1 MSGRR
6 RACGVGAHTERGRH
20 RHRHGEPGQQRRRGH
35 SQPPRGT
42 RRVGRDRPASQWR
55 ALGLVNW
62 RPLGGGPGPGRR
74 VGRRAPRVPPA
85 AQPTPA
91 PPPPPSSGS
100 SAASTTSAAS
110 APSADRR
117 WRWQAMRRGGGA
129 GAAGA
134 RRGAAL
140 RRCAPEASQ
149 PANVL
154 LPARRGCGRPAGAC
168 SPARCT
174 APQPARPR
182 VAYTYTA
189 IHTPSTTQPPPGT
202 RREDLARELPEAQT
216 ERGRKQANARGQWHT
231 TGVPARARL
240 APAHMPGGGG
250 AASYPSLQDL
260 EWRLVVAASSDESE
274 RWVGRPARWQGA
286 GAFVFSLSLLGT
298 GGSRP
303 TTHGSRPP
311 GLDIGPSAW
320 GRGGGE
326 GAREAPR
333 FQEASPRG
341 AQARSGSSPRPC
353 SAYSPRPVRVGITF
367 QAHCAPW
374 LH

>member
-1 MSGRR
+1 MHDTARDRAVPVHAHLVREPAGVDVPVRAQQRRVLHARVQLARQPRAAAAAAASQAEAARVRTCRRPARGRLLAWVPGGGMSGRR

-85 AQPTPA
+85 AQPAPA
-91 PPPPPSSGS
+91 PAPPPSSGS

-154 LPARRGCGRPAGAC
+154 LPARRGCGCPAGVQPRTLHRTAAC
-168 SPARCT
+168 KASCGVHVHCHTHTEHHPTPTRH
-174 APQPARPR
+174 PQGGPR
-182 VAYTYTA
+182 EGV
-189 IHTPSTTQPPPGT
+189 
-202 RREDLARELPEAQT
+202 
-216 ERGRKQANARGQWHT
+216 ARG
-231 TGVPARARL
+231 PDRARAQ
-240 APAHMPGGGG
+240 
-250 AASYPSLQDL
+250 ASK
-260 EWRLVVAASSDESE
+260 
-274 RWVGRPARWQGA
+274 
-286 GAFVFSLSLLGT
+286 
-298 GGSRP
+298 
-303 TTHGSRPP
+303 
-311 GLDIGPSAW
+311 
-320 GRGGGE
+320 
-326 GAREAPR
+326 RE
-333 FQEASPRG
+333 
-341 AQARSGSSPRPC
+341 
-353 SAYSPRPVRVGITF
+353 RPV
-367 QAHCAPW
+367 AHDR
-374 LH
+374 